1 MMAMTPATSAP
12 APSIISSASVSIR
25 FSRPTKQTAR
35 VPTTFSLAI
44 KPVTA
49 AAASCQLS
57 TPTMGTSRYA
67 KGPAMEA
74 RMELSAVSAT
84 WKLQVKVCM
93 ICTAVLHSRMIV
105 AAFTM

>member
-1 MMAMTPATSAP
+1 MK
-12 APSIISSASVSIR
+12 
-25 FSRPTKQTAR
+25 FSRPTKHTAR

-57 TPTMGTSRYA
+57 TPTMGTSRTA
-67 KGPAMEA
+67 KGAAMEA
-74 RMELSAVSAT
+74 RMEESAVSAT
-84 WKLQVKVCM
+84 WKLQLKVCM
-93 ICTAVLHSRMIV
+93 ICTAVLHSRMMV

>member
-1 MMAMTPATSAP
+1 
-12 APSIISSASVSIR
+12 
-25 FSRPTKQTAR
+25 
-35 VPTTFSLAI
+35 
-44 KPVTA
+44 
-49 AAASCQLS
+49 
-57 TPTMGTSRYA
+57 MGTSRYA